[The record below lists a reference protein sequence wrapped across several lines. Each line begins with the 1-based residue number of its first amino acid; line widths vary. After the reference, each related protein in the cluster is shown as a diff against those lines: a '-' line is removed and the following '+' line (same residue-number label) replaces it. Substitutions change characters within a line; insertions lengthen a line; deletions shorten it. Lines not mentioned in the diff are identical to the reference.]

1 MNEPE
6 LFEERKLVWLALSD
20 LYLDT
25 ELQEWQFQYMAG
37 IFLKSPFN
45 LEKIKKIDQYEVF
58 PVLFSNLLN
67 PAGEWAGFEEK
78 RLVKNIMT
86 WMEFRSKL
94 DILAIKCIYP
104 IYEAVN
110 RDYWKRLEEI
120 YNQTRF

>member
-1 MNEPE
+1 M
-6 LFEERKLVWLALSD
+6 
-20 LYLDT
+20 YLDT
-25 ELQEWQFQYMAG
+25 ELQEWQFQYITG

-104 IYEAVN
+104 IYQPIN

>member
-6 LFEERKLVWLALSD
+6 FFEERKLVWLALSD

-25 ELQEWQFQYMAG
+25 ELQEWQFQYITG

-45 LEKIKKIDQYEVF
+45 LEMIKKIDQYEVF

-104 IYEAVN
+104 IYESVN

-120 YNQTRF
+120 YNQTRL

>member
-6 LFEERKLVWLALSD
+6 FFEERKLVWLALSD

-25 ELQEWQFQYMAG
+25 ELQEWQFQYITG

-104 IYEAVN
+104 IYEPVN

>member
-6 LFEERKLVWLALSD
+6 LFEERKLVWLALAD

-25 ELQEWQFQYMAG
+25 ELQEWQFQDITG

-104 IYEAVN
+104 IYEPIN

>member
-1 MNEPE
+1 MKEPE

-25 ELQEWQFQYMAG
+25 ELQEWQFQYMTG
-37 IFLKSPFN
+37 IFLKSPFSF
-45 LEKIKKIDQYEVF
+45 EKIKKIDQYEIF

-78 RLVKNIMT
+78 RLVKNIMN
-86 WMEFRSKL
+86 WMESRSEL

-104 IYEAVN
+104 IYEQVN

-120 YNQTRF
+120 YNQIGF

>member
-1 MNEPE
+1 MNEPV
-6 LFEERKLVWLALSD
+6 LFEERKLVWLALAD

-25 ELQEWQFQYMAG
+25 ELQEWQFQYITG

-104 IYEAVN
+104 IYQPIN

>member
-6 LFEERKLVWLALSD
+6 LFEERKLVWLALAD

-25 ELQEWQFQYMAG
+25 ELQEWQFQYITG

-104 IYEAVN
+104 IYEPVN
-110 RDYWKRLEEI
+110 GDYWKRLEEI

>member
-6 LFEERKLVWLALSD
+6 LFAERKLVWLALAD

-25 ELQEWQFQYMAG
+25 ELQEWQFQYITG

-104 IYEAVN
+104 IYQPVN